1 MNEPDLPAF
10 PWGPR
15 DYRRFANWLSVGIHL
30 YLYLGMIVLL
40 YLVNGQTWILGWKPA
55 AITLVSGVL
64 LARLWYRW
72 MMQLDARYGSGRGWE
87 LWSRRVKLPERAERP
102 GAGPT

>member
-1 MNEPDLPAF
+1 MNEPIPPAY

-15 DYRRFANWLSVGIHL
+15 DYRRYATWLSVAIHL

-40 YLVNGQTWILGWKPA
+40 YLVNGQAWILGWKPA
-55 AITLVSGVL
+55 VITLLSGVL

-72 MMQLDARYGSGRGWE
+72 IMQLDARYGSGKGWE
-87 LWSRRVKLPERAERP
+87 LWSRRVKLPERAGRS
-102 GAGPT
+102 